1 VSYHSFHDRYDILTL
16 LLAARLS
23 LAVLMHRCNRYG
35 SMSFPLDG
43 ASPNISLVETPALVS
58 FEGDGALCS
67 LVPRDRGA
75 VSPAGG
81 GG

>member
-43 ASPNISLVETPALVS
+43 ASPNISLVETLALVS
-58 FEGDGALCS
+58 FEGDGW
-67 LVPRDRGA
+67 RA
-75 VSPAGG
+75 VFSRST
-81 GG
+81 